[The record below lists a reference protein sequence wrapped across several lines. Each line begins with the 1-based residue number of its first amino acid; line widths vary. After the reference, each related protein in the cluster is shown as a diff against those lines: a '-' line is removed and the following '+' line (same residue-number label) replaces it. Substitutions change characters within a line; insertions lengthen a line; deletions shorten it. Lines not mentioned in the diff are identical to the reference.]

1 MNHPFRL
8 FLVGVS
14 IAILSKDG
22 SARGPFGDKFLGP
35 HKLLL
40 EIDMA
45 VSNAK
50 GWKSISARCR
60 HVPST

>member
-14 IAILSKDG
+14 VAILSKDG
-22 SARGPFGDKFLGP
+22 STRGPFGDKFLSAY
-35 HKLLL
+35 KLLF
-40 EIDMA
+40 EIDVA

-50 GWKSISARCR
+50 G
-60 HVPST
+60 